1 MSTDTRSI
9 SEPIADAALRRER
22 PLRDMIVLAAPT
34 VATMTSYTLMQFVD
48 AVMVSRIGP
57 DPVYVGAHGN
67 GGLAAWVPISV
78 VYGLLLVVNTYV
90 SQNLG
95 AGTPARAS
103 AYAWTGLWMALG
115 ASVLLVPY
123 GMALPTLF
131 DQLGHSP
138 RQVALET
145 SYAQVLIFGA
155 FFTIASRALSQYFY
169 GLHRPMVVLVAGLAG
184 NLTNLF
190 FNWVFIFGNLGAP
203 ALGVQGAA
211 IATVIGTAVE
221 LAIPL
226 AVFLGPTLNRLHAT
240 RAAWRPSGKHLRD
253 ILRLGWPGALMM
265 GNEMACWAFFM
276 VYLVGLFGEVHATAG
291 WIAHRWM
298 SLSFMPAVGI
308 SVAVTAMVGKCMGAG
323 RPDLAVRRAW
333 AGVGLTMV
341 YMGCCAVAFVAFR
354 EPMVRVFVDSGT
366 APEDMAKVVKI
377 GATFLI
383 LTAAFQL
390 FDALALTISGA
401 LRGAGDTVWPGVVTV
416 VLSWAIIVGGGLA
429 MTRFFPQAESAG
441 PWGAAAAYI
450 IVLSLFFLWR
460 FLSGHWK
467 SIKLLQDSATA
478 PPNESASQ
486 RA

>member
-240 RAAWRPSGKHLRD
+240 RAAWRPSGKHMRD

-308 SVAVTAMVGKCMGAG
+308 SVAVTAVVGKCMGMR
-323 RPDLAVRRAW
+323 RPDLARQRAFLGMKL
-333 AGVGLTMV
+333 ALI
-341 YMGCCAVAFVAFR
+341 YMGSCAVAFVVFR
-354 EPMVRVFVDSGT
+354 HAMIRLFVDENT
-366 APEDMAKVVKI
+366 APADAEFVVSLGAKMLI
-377 GATFLI
+377 AAAT
-383 LTAAFQL
+383 FQL
-390 FDALALTISGA
+390 FDAIAMTLSGA
-401 LRGAGDTVWPGVVTV
+401 LRGAGDTVVPGIVTV
-416 VLSWAIIVGGGLA
+416 VLSWTCIVLGGNLLVRYA
-429 MTRFFPQAESAG
+429 PSLESVG
-441 PWGAAAAYI
+441 PWIAASSYI
-450 IVLSLFFLWR
+450 ACLCVFFLVR
-460 FLSGHWK
+460 FVSGRWMR
-467 SIKLLQDSATA
+467 IDLLKQGPSPVAGH
-478 PPNESASQ
+478 
-486 RA
+486 